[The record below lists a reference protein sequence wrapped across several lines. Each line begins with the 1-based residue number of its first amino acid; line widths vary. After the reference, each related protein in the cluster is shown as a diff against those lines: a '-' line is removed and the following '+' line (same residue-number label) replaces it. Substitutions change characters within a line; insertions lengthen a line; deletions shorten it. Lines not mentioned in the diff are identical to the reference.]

1 MFDPAKAPAVAVGRS
16 NGGKTTGEQ
25 GLAGAR
31 RAGRQLAACAACT
44 SSSTQPCPCACAAAP
59 PPPPPSAPCPALP
72 QAHLQWPTRRAC
84 STPHAYRQRR
94 TVGHLQVTGDVLNRA
109 WFVQQCI
116 AVVKELRLA
125 GLRLSLPDLI
135 GRPVPPFPAD
145 PRHCHRVLIVD
156 KQGTVV
162 HFVDVIGATAY
173 QSKSTAAKQVRLGAQ
188 WAVVGW
194 GAHPSCYHLLNLYS
208 TLRDLHP
215 APRASKEE

>member
-1 MFDPAKAPAVAVGRS
+1 MHILLL
-16 NGGKTTGEQ
+16 N
-25 GLAGAR
+25 
-31 RAGRQLAACAACT
+31 AAL
-44 SSSTQPCPCACAAAP
+44 P
-59 PPPPPSAPCPALP
+59 PPPPQPSNPPLSAPCPALP
-72 QAHLQWPTRRAC
+72 HAHL
-84 STPHAYRQRR
+84 QRR

-162 HFVDVIGATAY
+162 HFVDFTGVTAY
-173 QSKSTAAKQVRLGAQ
+173 QSKQTAVKQVRLG
-188 WAVVGW
+188 G
-194 GAHPSCYHLLNLYS
+194 LLYGGGLILAATIFSVS
-208 TLRDLHP
+208 TLLYGTYTQRQGRRKRNSEQREATARGARACCACTGRHRTHLD
-215 APRASKEE
+215 ASPRPWMVHCHLTHSLPVPTTRSL